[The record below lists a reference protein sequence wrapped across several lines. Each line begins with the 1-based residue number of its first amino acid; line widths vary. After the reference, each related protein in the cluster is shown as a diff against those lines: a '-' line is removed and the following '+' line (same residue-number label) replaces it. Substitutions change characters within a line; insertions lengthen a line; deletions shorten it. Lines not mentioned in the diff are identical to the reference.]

1 MICYKM
7 WPYEIDIYSCKGF
20 DTSWIASSNQNVMIC
35 ETALGMIGDSS
46 LRLFRARSMTRW
58 SNFTSK
64 TAWHGFRWMNS
75 NWIISQIKHFM
86 VLRGRKHGF
95 FGIAPRETTRQTRVV
110 FCSGKGTGQSQIWWN
125 VFRKITWTQCLDPSV
140 WLAIHPWQNCL
151 SGGSFQ
157 PLYWYWF
164 QVFLIFGWFFSHLF
178 QLDITQISNL
188 IENRTIQLQ
197 FCCCQGPRSC
207 FSSRFGKKKLLFLGS
222 MLGTIL
228 DDIFSS
234 YHPNLSKF
242 GSTPDITY
250 NII

>member
-1 MICYKM
+1 
-7 WPYEIDIYSCKGF
+7 
-20 DTSWIASSNQNVMIC
+20 
-35 ETALGMIGDSS
+35 
-46 LRLFRARSMTRW
+46 
-58 SNFTSK
+58 
-64 TAWHGFRWMNS
+64 
-75 NWIISQIKHFM
+75 
-86 VLRGRKHGF
+86 
-95 FGIAPRETTRQTRVV
+95 
-110 FCSGKGTGQSQIWWN
+110 
-125 VFRKITWTQCLDPSV
+125 
-140 WLAIHPWQNCL
+140 LAIHPWQNCL

-197 FCCCQGPRSC
+197 FCCCQDPRSC